1 MVDEQR
7 EKQLRQW
14 IREENRDALRSA
26 FEKLHPAD
34 AAEQLARLSP
44 SELAR
49 YIELVGLAEALPI
62 FEFVPFEMQ
71 RETLDHLPK
80 SILPQLIGLMS
91 PDDRAD
97 LVEELDE
104 QSRERILSLL
114 VQAERQELLRL
125 ITYPEGSA
133 GAHMTTDY
141 AFLRPD
147 MSIRTALD
155 HLRMQAPKKE
165 TIYYVYVVDQARR
178 LIGFVSLRDLI
189 MEHPERYVR
198 DVMHKNVIAVKVDQD
213 IEEVADVMSR
223 YDFLAVPV
231 VDAEQRLVG
240 IITYDDIFDVM
251 AEEATEDMYHLANLD
266 TEEKITS
273 PLPRAVRLRVTWL
286 LINLCTAC
294 LAAYTVSLF
303 SETIASFV
311 TLASLM
317 PIVAGMGGN
326 AGTQSLTV
334 VVRALALGELKVR
347 GCLPILLKQTGIGLF
362 CGLICGIVMA
372 AITYAWHHN
381 GWLSLILW
389 MAMTANL
396 VLAGFFGAIV
406 PITLRKMKFDPALG
420 SSVFVTTAT
429 DVGGFFT
436 FLGLAS
442 LLLHHLLKS
451 TGAGL

>member
-198 DVMHKNVIAVKVDQD
+198 DVMHKNVIAVKWTR
-213 IEEVADVMSR
+213 ISRKWPMS
-223 YDFLAVPV
+223 
-231 VDAEQRLVG
+231 
-240 IITYDDIFDVM
+240 
-251 AEEATEDMYHLANLD
+251 
-266 TEEKITS
+266 
-273 PLPRAVRLRVTWL
+273 
-286 LINLCTAC
+286 
-294 LAAYTVSLF
+294 
-303 SETIASFV
+303 
-311 TLASLM
+311 
-317 PIVAGMGGN
+317 
-326 AGTQSLTV
+326 
-334 VVRALALGELKVR
+334 
-347 GCLPILLKQTGIGLF
+347 
-362 CGLICGIVMA
+362 
-372 AITYAWHHN
+372 
-381 GWLSLILW
+381 
-389 MAMTANL
+389 
-396 VLAGFFGAIV
+396 
-406 PITLRKMKFDPALG
+406 
-420 SSVFVTTAT
+420 
-429 DVGGFFT
+429 
-436 FLGLAS
+436 
-442 LLLHHLLKS
+442 
-451 TGAGL
+451 